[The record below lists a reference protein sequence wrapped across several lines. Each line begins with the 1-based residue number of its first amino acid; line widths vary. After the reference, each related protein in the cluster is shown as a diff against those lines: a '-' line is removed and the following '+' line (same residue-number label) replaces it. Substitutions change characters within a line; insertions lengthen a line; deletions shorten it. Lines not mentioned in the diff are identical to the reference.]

1 MCHSKLE
8 EVQKEDQQ
16 HNPESKAC
24 QYIENDNF
32 SKKNIE
38 NDITQTNFHH
48 F

>member
-1 MCHSKLE
+1 MRHHAEDQMCHSKLE

-32 SKKNIE
+32 SKKK
-38 NDITQTNFHH
+38 H
-48 F
+48 